1 MTRRTDEMGSQR
13 TLRREGT
20 LESKIIARDIQDCR
34 NLGIPLNGIEFVV
47 VAEGYS
53 EARLFYASRST
64 FARRLREAL
73 NGFLLDIPDAMDFH
87 LFFVFDNGQGQECQ
101 KFVDMA
107 PSDITDEHIT
117 ELWDLVCVVWHHRQE
132 D

>member
-1 MTRRTDEMGSQR
+1 MGSQR
-13 TLRREGT
+13 TLRREAT
-20 LESKIIARDIQDCR
+20 LESKMIARDIQDCR

-73 NGFLLDIPDAMDFH
+73 NLFLQDIPDAMDFH
-87 LFFVFDNGQGQECQ
+87 LFFVFDDEDGQECQ

-107 PSDITDEHIT
+107 PSNITDEHIE
-117 ELWDLVCVVWHHRQE
+117 ELWDWVCVVWQHRAE
-132 D
+132 VY